1 MDKKRNYAN
10 RRFRSDHDL
19 VAFNI
24 ERGTDNMAI
33 LKVITSPAEIL
44 SAPTKEV
51 TVIDDS
57 IITLLDDLYDTM
69 VEHDGVGIA
78 APQVNVGLRIAIV
91 ELGEDILEMINPI
104 VIETRG
110 EEEDVEGCLSFP
122 DLFGMVKRPT
132 YVKLEAAD
140 REGRIYELEAEDFE
154 ARCIL
159 HEIDHLDGVLFD
171 SKMTRVLTQA
181 ELDELYADME
191 EE

>member
-1 MDKKRNYAN
+1 
-10 RRFRSDHDL
+10 
-19 VAFNI
+19 
-24 ERGTDNMAI
+24 MAI
-33 LKVITSPAEIL
+33 VEVIKNPAKIL
-44 SAPTKEV
+44 NEKTKEV
-51 TVIDDS
+51 EVIDES
-57 IITLLDDLYDTM
+57 IIQLLDDLYDTM

-78 APQVNVGLRIAIV
+78 APQVNVDLRVAIV

-110 EEEDVEGCLSFP
+110 EAEDVEGCLSFP
-122 DLFGMVKRPT
+122 DLFGLVKRPT
-132 YVKLEAAD
+132 YVKIEASD

-171 SKMTRVLTQA
+171 SKITRVLTQE
-181 ELDELYADME
+181 ELDEMYADME

>member
-1 MDKKRNYAN
+1 
-10 RRFRSDHDL
+10 
-19 VAFNI
+19 
-24 ERGTDNMAI
+24 MAI
-33 LKVITSPAEIL
+33 LEVIKNPANIL
-44 SAPTKEV
+44 STKTKEV
-51 TVIDDS
+51 EVIDES
-57 IITLLDDLYDTM
+57 IIQLLDDLYDTM

-78 APQVNVGLRIAIV
+78 APQVNVGLRVAIV

-110 EEEDVEGCLSFP
+110 EAEDVEGCLSFP
-122 DLFGMVKRPT
+122 DLFGFVKRPT
-132 YVKLEAAD
+132 YVKIEASD

-171 SKMTRVLTQA
+171 SKITRVLTQE
-181 ELDELYADME
+181 ELDEMYADME

>member
-1 MDKKRNYAN
+1 
-10 RRFRSDHDL
+10 
-19 VAFNI
+19 
-24 ERGTDNMAI
+24 MAI
-33 LKVITSPAEIL
+33 KEVIKNPAKIL
-44 SAPTKEV
+44 SQKTVEV
-51 TVIDDS
+51 EAINEEL
-57 IITLLDDLYDTM
+57 IQLLDDLYETM

-78 APQVNVGLRIAIV
+78 APQINVGLRVAIV

-104 VIETRG
+104 VLETRG

-132 YVKLEAAD
+132 YVKIEAAD
-140 REGRIYELEAEDFE
+140 REGRVYELEAEDFE

-171 SKMTRVLTQA
+171 SKMTCVLTAA
-181 ELDELYADME
+181 ELEELYAEQE

>member
-1 MDKKRNYAN
+1 
-10 RRFRSDHDL
+10 
-19 VAFNI
+19 
-24 ERGTDNMAI
+24 MAI
-33 LKVITSPAEIL
+33 LEVIKNPAKIL
-44 SAPTKEV
+44 NEKTKEV
-51 TVIDDS
+51 EVIDES
-57 IITLLDDLYDTM
+57 IIQLLDDLYDTM
-69 VEHDGVGIA
+69 IEHDGVGIA

-110 EEEDVEGCLSFP
+110 EAEDVEGCLSFP
-122 DLFGMVKRPT
+122 DLFGLVKRPT
-132 YVKLEAAD
+132 YVKIEASD

-171 SKMTRVLTQA
+171 SKITRVLTQE
-181 ELDELYADME
+181 ELDEMYADME

>member
-1 MDKKRNYAN
+1 
-10 RRFRSDHDL
+10 
-19 VAFNI
+19 
-24 ERGTDNMAI
+24 MAI

>member
-1 MDKKRNYAN
+1 
-10 RRFRSDHDL
+10 
-19 VAFNI
+19 
-24 ERGTDNMAI
+24 MAI
-33 LKVITSPAEIL
+33 LEVIKNPAKVL
-44 SAPTKEV
+44 STKTKEV
-51 TVIDDS
+51 EVIDDS
-57 IITLLDDLYDTM
+57 LIQLLDDLYDTM

-78 APQVNVGLRIAIV
+78 APQVNVGLRVAIV

-104 VIETRG
+104 VLETRG
-110 EEEDVEGCLSFP
+110 EEEDIEGCLSFP

-132 YVKLEAAD
+132 YVKIEASD
-140 REGRIYELEAEDFE
+140 REGRVYELEAEDFE